1 MTLFTTL
8 TPKWHR
14 PPPSGHYPIFAPPNG
29 DSLRLHSGYREPYIS
44 SLHPPTPSCSPFW
57 AGPALPFQ
65 ASTFTPSFSPFMML
79 FAAQFARLS
88 SANGLGSWE
97 NWSIERQDGC
107 IIKSCQLTLARYA
120 AVCNMK
126 VVDSLQHRTRRGSQ
140 LHLHLE
146 VVSSL
151 WQGMRRWFLF
161 GQRPQR
167 GDVL

>member
-1 MTLFTTL
+1 
-8 TPKWHR
+8 
-14 PPPSGHYPIFAPPNG
+14 
-29 DSLRLHSGYREPYIS
+29 
-44 SLHPPTPSCSPFW
+44 
-57 AGPALPFQ
+57 
-65 ASTFTPSFSPFMML
+65 MML

-167 GDVL
+167 GDVLLTGLSYIAFLSTMHYQYNTFKYWDNTIQYQYNTISIEIVYNTLS